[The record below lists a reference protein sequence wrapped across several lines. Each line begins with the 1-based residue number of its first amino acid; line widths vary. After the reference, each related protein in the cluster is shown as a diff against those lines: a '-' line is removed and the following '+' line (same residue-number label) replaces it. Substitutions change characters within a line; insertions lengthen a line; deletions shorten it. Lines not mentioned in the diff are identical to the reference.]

1 LNDLAAELAQTV
13 DLYASFG
20 AFGQADKPE
29 FLCKGNYVPQNN
41 NVFITFRII
50 GDRVDKALVDF

>member
-29 FLCKGNYVPQNN
+29 FLCKNYSYG
-41 NVFITFRII
+41 TFSDP
-50 GDRVDKALVDF
+50 GHTD